1 MAIKMSVIPSID
13 IFNRNENDKR
23 VIQEFGNVTIENN
36 AIYYNQ
42 TSLQISNISRT
53 WIGKFEKTPFPRWT
67 LIGIV
72 IGLLVALGIFIVGLV
87 IIAACGLII
96 YNHFNNNE
104 EKFGLQIEMNS
115 GFLAIF
121 SSHDNEFLCSFQNAI
136 TTDFIERSGSTE
148 INMDNRTIIDNKG
161 AISYGE
167 NSANTINN
175 HV

>member
-1 MAIKMSVIPSID
+1 MSATPSID

-23 VIQEFGNVTIENN
+23 MIQEFGNVTIENN
-36 AIYYNQ
+36 AIYYDQ

-53 WIGKFEKTPFPRWT
+53 WIGKFEKTPFPQWPI
-67 LIGIV
+67 IGIV
-72 IGLLVALGIFIVGLV
+72 IGLILVMLGIFIIGLV
-87 IIAACGLII
+87 ITAACGLII
-96 YNHFNNNE
+96 YSHFNN
-104 EKFGLQIEMNS
+104 KKDRFGLQIEMNS

-148 INMDNRTIIDNKG
+148 ISMDNRTIIDNKG

-167 NSANTINN
+167 NSTNTIKNQ
-175 HV
+175 V